1 MLLHILSWVATF
13 IIILAATFSLAVAL
27 YFLAELVEENS
38 VTASKVIR
46 WMIIIDA
53 ALFLLLPIFE
63 SFPITLVISGL
74 VAQLCHY
81 MLMRTFPAIQI
92 KSPWF
97 AGTIILFLVNHYL
110 AFRHFT
116 EHYYAFNEAFAFFF
130 LFMWLV
136 PMALLVSLSAND
148 MVLPTYSDSASSLGR
163 SSENSFMN
171 NQRRKQG
178 SSLKTFL
185 TYVKEEYLP
194 IIGLGAKKAF

>member
-1 MLLHILSWVATF
+1 MTCCVLQ
-13 IIILAATFSLAVAL
+13 
-27 YFLAELVEENS
+27 
-38 VTASKVIR
+38 
-46 WMIIIDA
+46 IDA

-97 AGTIILFLVNHYL
+97 AATISKSSLANLLPQGLTICRSCQSLSVFSSFLVLFLVNHYL

-163 SSENSFMN
+163 SMISFSVLCLSGSTSGWRSDAVTLASPFR
-171 NQRRKQG
+171 QRE
-178 SSLKTFL
+178 FF
-185 TYVKEEYLP
+185 YE
-194 IIGLGAKKAF
+194 